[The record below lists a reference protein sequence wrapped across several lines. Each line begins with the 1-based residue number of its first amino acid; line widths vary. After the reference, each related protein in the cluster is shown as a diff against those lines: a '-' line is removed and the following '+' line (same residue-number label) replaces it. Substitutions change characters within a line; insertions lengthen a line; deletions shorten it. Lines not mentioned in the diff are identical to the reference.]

1 MSSVARA
8 AAYIEISDDDEP
20 SVPDDVNLDDDDVQA
35 DESVR
40 DMADWVDPADGADE
54 LNTLQVP
61 MESIAGPKRAR
72 SNTQL
77 SVDNASE
84 NDAPAPKRVKSLYLF
99 SVPGSPLREAGP
111 SSWASRSSNRVLG
124 QRKLAVASS
133 SVKKGFARPAM
144 PAYKPWF

>member
-61 MESIAGPKRAR
+61 MESIAG
-72 SNTQL
+72 
-77 SVDNASE
+77 E
-84 NDAPAPKRVKSLYLF
+84 
-99 SVPGSPLREAGP
+99 
-111 SSWASRSSNRVLG
+111 
-124 QRKLAVASS
+124 S
-133 SVKKGFARPAM
+133 SVSDP
-144 PAYKPWF
+144 

>member
-20 SVPDDVNLDDDDVQA
+20 SVPDNVNLDDDDVQA

-84 NDAPAPKRVKSLYLF
+84 NDAPAPKRVKR
-99 SVPGSPLREAGP
+99 SPLREAGP